1 LIPFGASKNP
11 RESAGFFYGVLI
23 LLRSKTRCREAR
35 TCDEMIFVLPGRVK
49 KKRPP
54 FLEAFGIIW
63 YKLRAV

>member
-1 LIPFGASKNP
+1 MP
-11 RESAGFFYGVLI
+11 RGED
-23 LLRSKTRCREAR
+23 LRRNDFR
-35 TCDEMIFVLPGRVK
+35 TSWQGQ